1 MNHRLRRVQAVLLVV
16 TLAVVFNELM
26 IMPGRDEEA
35 NAVQDSAPG
44 RRGLMGRGPNV
55 GASSLQA
62 TSQLMDMIRARP
74 QTEVDKEAI
83 RAKRKRLR
91 TRNKI
96 EDTQLQW
103 KAAVPGEQQPGII
116 QAAFKRRMDADVE
129 MGGNYAGTNSSKNVV
144 RGYDVDSAL
153 LAARAFHDQLLFFI
167 YDSSTDDFV
176 VLHNQPECTNGCKR
190 AYMIAPILARALR
203 INFPKRFRGSESEDF
218 LFLFSVGDMPRLRRP
233 CLFDGH
239 CKSDRWS
246 PVLQF
251 GSKLSNVEITPT
263 VIAMPQSPRPNLPC
277 FEEFQMTGKVCSDLV
292 PRRGGGGRQVGMDS
306 GRTGAQ
312 FQQGLVFGDQ
322 IGMASGSGG
331 YWDEL
336 VPQVVS
342 LHYY

>member
-1 MNHRLRRVQAVLLVV
+1 MTMNHRLRRLLAVFLLVAL
-16 TLAVVFNELM
+16 TVVFNEL
-26 IMPGRDEEA
+26 IIPGRDLL
-35 NAVQDSAPG
+35 AVDDLAPG
-44 RRGLMGRGPNV
+44 RRGLMGRGPN
-55 GASSLQA
+55 ADSSSLQA
-62 TSQLMDMIRARP
+62 TAQLMGMMRTTTDLRTRP
-74 QTEVDKEAI
+74 QQNSEVDREAI
-83 RAKRKRLR
+83 RAKRKRMR
-91 TRNKI
+91 TRNRV
-96 EDTQLQW
+96 EDTQLQELL
-103 KAAVPGEQQPGII
+103 PGV
-116 QAAFKRRMDADVE
+116 FKRRIVDAEAEEV
-129 MGGNYAGTNSSKNVV
+129 GGNYAGYNNSKAV

-153 LAARAFHDQLLFFI
+153 LAERAFHDQLLFFV
-167 YDSSTDDFV
+167 YDSLTDDFV

-277 FEEFQMTGKVCSDLV
+277 FEEFQMTGKVCSDLI